1 MMISIGFL
9 FVWCGLFLKSF
20 GRGGGMI
27 PAVSLGGSYF
37 LGRSE
42 SRESIASQAS
52 QASISG
58 GGISVGGQVLD
69 DLELFCDE
77 LLSKNFLG
85 SGKGLDSNFS
95 QRVTI
100 PRAESWAYEQYRN
113 VADGIEC
120 LSKEAQV
127 DILKNIAASKPDNVS
142 VMIQGVDV
150 PLNEV
155 TAESVG
161 SEAINA
167 LVLTGS
173 DGGFSQDQ
181 EGRISIKINPER
193 YGEAFLCLCS
203 LKDKFKEDVSHTKLM
218 LPSVVGSGPE
228 DAVIYLNNIS
238 RVDDVVS
245 ELSQVEGMLRASEN
259 GIFFMDEL
267 APGVYKG
274 VLPKEAYSTDEA
286 GAAGSLGMYYSKLA
300 VKAAAYSL
308 TQAVPSREA
317 AEFVLEQAGLRVEK

>member
-1 MMISIGFL
+1 
-9 FVWCGLFLKSF
+9 
-20 GRGGGMI
+20 MI
-27 PAVSLGGSYF
+27 PTVSLGSSYF
-37 LGRSE
+37 LNRSE
-42 SRESIASQAS
+42 SREAVAS

-58 GGISVGGQVLD
+58 GGIPVSSQVLD

-77 LLSKNFLG
+77 LLSQNFLG
-85 SGKGLDSNFS
+85 SGKNLDSNYS
-95 QRVTI
+95 QRVTV

-113 VADGIEC
+113 VADKVEC
-120 LSKEAQV
+120 LSREAQV
-127 DILKNIAASKPDNVS
+127 DILKAIVSGKPDNVS

-167 LVLTGS
+167 LVLTDS
-173 DGGFSQDQ
+173 DGGFSQEQ

-193 YGEAFLCLCS
+193 YSEAFFCLCL

-245 ELSQVEGMLRASEN
+245 DLSKVEGMLRASEN

-267 APGVYKG
+267 LPGVYKG

-286 GAAGSLGMYYSKLA
+286 GAVGSLGMYYSKLA
-300 VKAAAYSL
+300 VKAAAHSL
-308 TQAVPSREA
+308 TQAVSPREA
-317 AEFVLEQAGLRVEK
+317 AEFVLEQAGLLVER